1 MGVGNWFSCRETRS
15 ERNGKMIRINQIKL
29 TPDKGKEELVQKAA
43 KILRISEKEILSLKI
58 RKQSTD
64 ARKKPNIMYVYTVDV
79 EVSNEQKIMR
89 RQKGNQVT
97 LIHETPY
104 DFPNSGTKKMEHR
117 PVVIGSGPA
126 GLFCAYLLAEHG
138 YRPVVYE
145 RGASV
150 EERKKDV
157 ERFWNEQV
165 LNPNSNVQF
174 GEGGAGTFS
183 DGKLNTLVKDPIGRN
198 RKVLEIFV
206 ENGAPKDILY
216 SHKPHIGTDL
226 LITVVKNMRQ
236 RILDWGGEVHFH
248 SQMTDIHVEDG
259 KLTAITVTTDAESIR
274 CPAEILV
281 LAIGHS
287 ARDTFSML
295 YERQIPMSAKS
306 FAVGVRVEHDQ
317 EMIN

>member
-1 MGVGNWFSCRETRS
+1 MGVGNWFSCRETRG

-43 KILRISEKEILSLKI
+43 KILRISEKEVLSLKI
-58 RKQSTD
+58 RKQSID

-89 RQKGNQVT
+89 HQKGNQVT

-150 EERKKDV
+150 EDEKKMWNDFGMN
-157 ERFWNEQV
+157 RF
-165 LNPNSNVQF
+165 
-174 GEGGAGTFS
+174 
-183 DGKLNTLVKDPIGRN
+183 
-198 RKVLEIFV
+198 
-206 ENGAPKDILY
+206 
-216 SHKPHIGTDL
+216 
-226 LITVVKNMRQ
+226 
-236 RILDWGGEVHFH
+236 
-248 SQMTDIHVEDG
+248 
-259 KLTAITVTTDAESIR
+259 
-274 CPAEILV
+274 
-281 LAIGHS
+281 
-287 ARDTFSML
+287 
-295 YERQIPMSAKS
+295 
-306 FAVGVRVEHDQ
+306 
-317 EMIN
+317 

>member
-1 MGVGNWFSCRETRS
+1 MGVGNWFSCREARG

-29 TPDKGKEELVQKAA
+29 TPDKGKEELVQKAT
-43 KILRISEKEILSLKI
+43 KILRISEKEVLSLKI
-58 RKQSTD
+58 RKQSID

-150 EERKKDV
+150 EERKKMWNDFGTN
-157 ERFWNEQV
+157 RF
-165 LNPNSNVQF
+165 
-174 GEGGAGTFS
+174 
-183 DGKLNTLVKDPIGRN
+183 
-198 RKVLEIFV
+198 
-206 ENGAPKDILY
+206 
-216 SHKPHIGTDL
+216 
-226 LITVVKNMRQ
+226 
-236 RILDWGGEVHFH
+236 
-248 SQMTDIHVEDG
+248 
-259 KLTAITVTTDAESIR
+259 
-274 CPAEILV
+274 
-281 LAIGHS
+281 
-287 ARDTFSML
+287 
-295 YERQIPMSAKS
+295 
-306 FAVGVRVEHDQ
+306 
-317 EMIN
+317 

>member
-1 MGVGNWFSCRETRS
+1 MGVGNWFSCRETRN

-150 EERKKDV
+150 EERKKRCGTIL
-157 ERFWNEQV
+157 ERTGSESKLQRTVRRRRCRNIFRWKTKYTCQR
-165 LNPNSNVQF
+165 SNWKEPESAGNLCGKRCAKGHPVQ
-174 GEGGAGTFS
+174 S
-183 DGKLNTLVKDPIGRN
+183 
-198 RKVLEIFV
+198 
-206 ENGAPKDILY
+206 
-216 SHKPHIGTDL
+216 
-226 LITVVKNMRQ
+226 
-236 RILDWGGEVHFH
+236 
-248 SQMTDIHVEDG
+248 
-259 KLTAITVTTDAESIR
+259 
-274 CPAEILV
+274 
-281 LAIGHS
+281 
-287 ARDTFSML
+287 
-295 YERQIPMSAKS
+295 
-306 FAVGVRVEHDQ
+306 
-317 EMIN
+317 